1 MFSEPLSVWGE
12 SIDNGSAYTLPG
24 HNCAC
29 VCATAPT
36 FVCKEEEVLW
46 EDDKKRVRAV

>member
-1 MFSEPLSVWGE
+1 MFNQPLLVWRE

-24 HNCAC
+24 HNCVC
-29 VCATAPT
+29 VCVCVTART

-46 EDDKKRVRAV
+46 EDDKKG